1 MESISTQYSGRS
13 GRQIVVTE
21 EGVEDELQVRREGW
35 KVVVTV
41 NAADNS
47 NFHWIITLLLAV
59 FFDYLFSCHF
69 FAPGL
74 SVSLY
79 FCHANAKL

>member
-35 KVVVTV
+35 EFVVSE
-41 NAADNS
+41 NAADYR
-47 NFHWIITLLLAV
+47 NFHWIITLL
-59 FFDYLFSCHF
+59 
-69 FAPGL
+69 
-74 SVSLY
+74 
-79 FCHANAKL
+79 

>member
-13 GRQIVVTE
+13 GRQIFVK

-35 KVVVTV
+35 EVVSE
-41 NAADNS
+41 NAADYR

-59 FFDYLFSCHF
+59 FFE
-69 FAPGL
+69 
-74 SVSLY
+74 
-79 FCHANAKL
+79 